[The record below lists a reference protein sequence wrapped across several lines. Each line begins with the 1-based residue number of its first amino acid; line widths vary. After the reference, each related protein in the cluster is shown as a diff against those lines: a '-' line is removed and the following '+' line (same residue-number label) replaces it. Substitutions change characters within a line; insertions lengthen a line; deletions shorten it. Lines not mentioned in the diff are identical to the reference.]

1 MATDYGSDIKA
12 LDDLPDPEEI
22 ATGEENLAY
31 AQARRVIQDPGAFD
45 EIGET
50 EEYVCVDI
58 RSALGGR
65 LDETERATLEESCSQ
80 ALNDDERIESAAA
93 DVAFTTDGLQLSS
106 SHEGANGPFG
116 LVVAAGTDGVT
127 ASLLKGG

>member
-1 MATDYGSDIKA
+1 MATDYGSDVRA

-22 ATGEENLAY
+22 ATADENVAY
-31 AQARRVIQDPGAFD
+31 AQARRVIQDPSAFD

-58 RSALGGR
+58 RDALGSR
-65 LDETERATLEESCSQ
+65 MDETEKATLIEACNQ
-80 ALNDDERIESAAA
+80 ALNDDERIDSA
-93 DVAFTTDGLQLSS
+93 DVDAQFTTDGLQVSA
-106 SHEGANGPFG
+106 SHEGAAGPFD
-116 LVVAAGTDGVT
+116 LVVAAGPDGVT